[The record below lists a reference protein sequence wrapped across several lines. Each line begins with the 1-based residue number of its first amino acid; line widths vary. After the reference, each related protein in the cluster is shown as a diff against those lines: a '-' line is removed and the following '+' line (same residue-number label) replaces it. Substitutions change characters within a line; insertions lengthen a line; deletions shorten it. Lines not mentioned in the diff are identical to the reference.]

1 MDFKIKDPSKIEIFT
16 TIFQIIKS
24 ISEQISIHFTDE
36 KLFIQTMDPSKVSV
50 LEIAIRS
57 SWFDFY
63 SCQEDNLQIGI
74 NTGIL
79 HRILSSKEKTQTIHF
94 EYNTENPGNE
104 DKLFVNMVEVTP
116 AKELQINNEGNVVS
130 PPSTDVS
137 SVVSKNYKNVYN
149 RYFEVPLIN
158 LENELMEIP
167 SIDYEAEISLPSIN
181 FAILIHQLKG
191 FGEVLNIKCN
201 ENDIQFISKSTENG
215 SMRVEIKI
223 DELTGFSIIE
233 GENINVSFSLQ
244 YINTI
249 SAYSKISKMVE
260 LKIRRDY
267 PIRVDYTF
275 GEAEEGSIKFFL
287 SPKIGEDDDT
297 AL

>member
-36 KLFIQTMDPSKVSV
+36 KMFIQTMDPSKVSV

-57 SWFDFY
+57 TWFDFY
-63 SCQEDNLQIGI
+63 SCQEDDLHIGI
-74 NTGIL
+74 NTSIL

-94 EYNTENPGNE
+94 EYNTEDTGNE
-104 DKLFVNMVEVTP
+104 DKLFVNMVEITP
-116 AKELQINNEGNVVS
+116 TKELQTTNEGEVVV
-130 PPSTDVS
+130 PTDVP
-137 SVVSKNYKNVYN
+137 KNYKNVYN

-167 SIDYEAEISLPSIN
+167 TIDYEADISLPSIN

-201 ENDIQFISKSTENG
+201 ENDIQFISKSAENG

-223 DELTGFSIIE
+223 DELSGFSIIE

-267 PIRVDYTF
+267 PIRVDYLF
-275 GEAEEGSIKFFL
+275 GETEEGSIKFFL
-287 SPKIGEDDDT
+287 SPKIGEDDDMGV
-297 AL
+297 

>member
-36 KLFIQTMDPSKVSV
+36 KMFIQTMDPSKVSV

-57 SWFDFY
+57 TWFDFY
-63 SCQEDNLQIGI
+63 SCQEDDLHIGI
-74 NTGIL
+74 NTSIL

-94 EYNTENPGNE
+94 EYNTEDTGNE
-104 DKLFVNMVEVTP
+104 DKLFVNMVEITP
-116 AKELQINNEGNVVS
+116 TKELQTTNEGEVVV
-130 PPSTDVS
+130 PTDVP
-137 SVVSKNYKNVYN
+137 KNYKNVYN

-167 SIDYEAEISLPSIN
+167 TIDYEAEISLPSIN

-201 ENDIQFISKSTENG
+201 ENDIQFISKSAENG

-223 DELTGFSIIE
+223 DELSGFSIIE

-267 PIRVDYTF
+267 PIRVDYLF
-275 GEAEEGSIKFFL
+275 GETEEGSIKFFL
-287 SPKIGEDDDT
+287 SPKIGEDDDMGV
-297 AL
+297 

>member
-36 KLFIQTMDPSKVSV
+36 KMFIQTMDPSKVSV

-57 SWFDFY
+57 TWFDFY
-63 SCQEDNLQIGI
+63 SCQEDDLHIGI
-74 NTGIL
+74 NTSIL

-94 EYNTENPGNE
+94 EYNTEDTGNE
-104 DKLFVNMVEVTP
+104 DKLFVNMVEITP
-116 AKELQINNEGNVVS
+116 TKELQTTNEGEVVV
-130 PPSTDVS
+130 PTDVP
-137 SVVSKNYKNVYN
+137 KNYKNVYN

-201 ENDIQFISKSTENG
+201 ENDIQFISKSAENG

-223 DELTGFSIIE
+223 DELSGFSIIE

-267 PIRVDYTF
+267 PIRVDYLF
-275 GEAEEGSIKFFL
+275 GETEEGSIKFFL
-287 SPKIGEDDDT
+287 SPKIGEDDDMGV
-297 AL
+297 